1 MELKE
6 LLSKCNWYQVVEIA
20 NPLEYYYGEVRDVP
34 EKLWTLTVE
43 YVVAADTADCTG
55 VEDVLLIYAI

>member
-6 LLSKCNWYQVVEIA
+6 LLSKCNWFQVVEIA

-34 EKLWTLTVE
+34 EKLWTLTVDCI
-43 YVVAADTADCTG
+43 AAGQADSSG
-55 VEDVLLIYAI
+55 ANNVLLIDAI